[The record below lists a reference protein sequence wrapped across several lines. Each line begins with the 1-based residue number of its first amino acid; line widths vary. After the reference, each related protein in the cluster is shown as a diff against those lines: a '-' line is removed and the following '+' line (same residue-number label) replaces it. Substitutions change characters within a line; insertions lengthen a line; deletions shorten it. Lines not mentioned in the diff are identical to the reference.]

1 MSNSPLV
8 SYTKLSP
15 NCNSPRNQPICK
27 VTVHHVA
34 GIVSA
39 ETIGNIFAPTSRGAS
54 ANYGIGN
61 DGRVGLYVNE
71 CDRAWTSG
79 SASNDNQ
86 AITIEVSNCEIGG
99 EWKVSDAA
107 FNSLIELCVDICK
120 RNGIEQLNWTGDPS
134 GNLTCHYMFQ
144 ATACPG
150 PYLKSKMPELA
161 QLVNERLG
169 TPTPA
174 PTPSSEYCGA
184 GQEIQLNN
192 ANLYSSA
199 TSTRRAAV
207 KSGTYFLW
215 SGEVVN
221 GRIRITTS
229 PEKAGVS
236 GQVTGWVNTSD
247 LVIASAPQPAPVEPT
262 PVPTLKSNE
271 EVADEVIKGLWGN
284 GADRKA
290 RLEAAGYNYAE
301 VQAIV
306 DQKLAS
312 KVDNSIHNGSTVKF
326 NSNASKW
333 ATGQGIPG
341 WVKLRTLFVR
351 SEPSNGTCQ
360 VSTQSSG
367 AITGVAYVKDLY
379 KV

>member
-8 SYTKLSP
+8 DYTKLSP
-15 NCNSPRNQPICK
+15 NCNSPRNQPIRK
-27 VTVHHVA
+27 ITVHHVA
-34 GIVSA
+34 GIVSV

-54 ANYGIGN
+54 SNYGIGN
-61 DGRVGLYVNE
+61 DGRRGLYVNE

-107 FNSLIELCVDICK
+107 FNSLVELCVDICK
-120 RNGIEQLNWTGDPS
+120 RNGIEQLNWTGDAS

-174 PTPSSEYCGA
+174 PTPSSEYSS
-184 GQEIQLNN
+184 GQKVQLNN

-199 TSTRRAAV
+199 TSSRRAAV

-229 PEKAGVS
+229 PEKVGVN

-247 LVIASAPQPAPVEPT
+247 LVIVSATPVEPT
-262 PVPTLKSNE
+262 PAPALKSNE
-271 EVADEVIKGLWGN
+271 EIADEVIKGLWGD

-290 RLEAAGYNYAE
+290 RLEAAGYSWSE
-301 VQAIV
+301 VQTIV
-306 DQKLAS
+306 DRKLAP
-312 KVDNSIHNGSTVKF
+312 KVDNSIHNGNTVKF
-326 NSNASKW
+326 NSSATKW
-333 ATGQGIPG
+333 VTGQGIPG

-360 VSTQSSG
+360 VSTQKSG
-367 AITGVAYVKDLY
+367 AITGVAYVKDLH

>member
-8 SYTKLSP
+8 DYTKLSP
-15 NCNSPRNQPICK
+15 NCNSPRNQSIRK
-27 VTVHHVA
+27 ITVHHVA
-34 GIVSA
+34 GIVSV

-54 ANYGIGN
+54 SNYGIGN
-61 DGRVGLYVNE
+61 DGRRGLYVNE

-107 FNSLIELCVDICK
+107 FNSLVELCVDICK
-120 RNGIEQLNWTGDPS
+120 RNGIEQLNWTGDAS

-174 PTPSSEYCGA
+174 PTPSSEYSA

-199 TSTRRAAV
+199 TSSRRAAV

-229 PEKAGVS
+229 PEKAGVN

-247 LVIASAPQPAPVEPT
+247 LVTVSAPPSAPVEPA
-262 PVPTLKSNE
+262 PAPALKSNE
-271 EVADEVIKGLWGN
+271 EIADEVIKGLWGN

-301 VQAIV
+301 VQSIV
-306 DQKLAS
+306 DRKLAP
-312 KVDNSIHNGSTVKF
+312 KVDNSIHNGNTVKF
-326 NSNASKW
+326 SLNATKW
-333 ATGQGIPG
+333 VTGQGIPG

-360 VSTQSSG
+360 VSTQKSG
-367 AITGVAYVKDLY
+367 AITGVAYVKDLH